1 MLSIFFAIKTD
12 ICTFSSIL
20 LRIHDDVLIM
30 VSTDGGIKEHWFQR
44 ESYMFP
50 IIE

>member
-1 MLSIFFAIKTD
+1 MLSMSFAIKMD
-12 ICTFSSIL
+12 LCTFSSIL
-20 LRIHDDVLIM
+20 LLIHDDVLIM
-30 VSTDGGIKEHWFQR
+30 MSTDGGNKEHWFQR